1 MRIEAI
7 YIIYNIYTLLAYSSN
22 SNYLKISKIKST
34 ILKIIE
40 IRINISIDLEISN
53 YQHHLSL
60 IIIIRN
66 ISRSKLIIFLREN
79 YLNRLISR
87 LNSR

>member
-7 YIIYNIYTLLAYSSN
+7 YIIYNIRTLLTYSN
-22 SNYLKISKIKST
+22 NFNYLETFEIKSI

-40 IRINISIDLEISN
+40 IRINIRLLIL
-53 YQHHLSL
+53 LL

-66 ISRSKLIIFLREN
+66 ISRSK
-79 YLNRLISR
+79 
-87 LNSR
+87 